1 MAGVNDVAQQVAA
14 NIGMNTHKDDVAEV
28 IKETLKVITE
38 MAYAGDSVI
47 IKGFG
52 TFVVKETA
60 ERNGRNPQTGAAL
73 VIPAKRKLALKS
85 KV

>member
-1 MAGVNDVAQQVAA
+1 MAGVKDVAQKVAA
-14 NIGMNTHKDDVAEV
+14 TTGMTIKDTEEV
-28 IKETLKVITE
+28 IKETLAAITE